1 MVGEE
6 MSISPRLSERA
17 SANGPTRREWWAW
30 CSFDFANS
38 AYPTIIV
45 TVAYSIYFTSIVAP
59 GPEGAAW
66 WGRGYALSMLLVGL
80 CSPFLGALADV
91 TARKKWFLAFFTL
104 LCVGATGALVV
115 VGAGDLALGVLL
127 LVLSNIGFAAGLT
140 YYNAFLTE
148 LTDRHTYGRLSGYG
162 WGLGYLGGMTVLI
175 LILPL
180 IRGGLAPENLP
191 HYRLSFVVAALFFA
205 LFSLPVFLWLR
216 ERAEPQPRLEGV
228 SLWRMSV
235 DRVKETLGHL
245 RRYRQLTRFFVSYLI
260 YEDGVNTVFVFAAI
274 FASAALGLS
283 PQQILIFFIVAN
295 IASGLGAVA
304 LGHATDWMGPKQMIA
319 LTLVGMVGVV
329 AWAAAV
335 HTAGAFYA
343 MGVAAGIL
351 LGANQ
356 SASRVLLAHFTP
368 PKRSAEFF
376 GFFSLTGKFAAVL
389 GPLLYGEIAARA
401 GSHRLAVL
409 SIGLFFIVGLGLL
422 LRVDEREGAAAAK

>member
-1 MVGEE
+1 MNPSHRDHPPVAPP
-6 MSISPRLSERA
+6 S
-17 SANGPTRREWWAW
+17 RREWWAW
-30 CSFDFANS
+30 CAFDFANS
-38 AYPTIIV
+38 AYPTIII
-45 TVAYSIYFTSIVAP
+45 TVAYSVYFTSIVAP

-80 CSPFLGALADV
+80 CSPVLGALADV
-91 TARKKWFLAFFTL
+91 TAKKKWFLALFTL
-104 LCVGATGALVV
+104 LCVSATGSLLLV
-115 VGAGDLALGVLL
+115 GEGDLGLGVAL
-127 LVLSNIGFAAGLT
+127 LVLSNIGFAAGLA

-148 LTDRHTYGRLSGYG
+148 LTDRDTYGRLSGYG
-162 WGLGYLGGMTVLI
+162 WGLGYIGGMTALI

-191 HYRLSFVVAALFFA
+191 HYRLSFLIAALFFA
-205 LFSLPVFLWLR
+205 LFSLPTFFWLR
-216 ERAEPQPRLEGV
+216 ERAEPQPTPAGV
-228 SLWRMSV
+228 SLWRMSMN
-235 DRVKETLGHL
+235 RVKETLTHL

-283 PQQILIFFIVAN
+283 PQQILLFFIVAN
-295 IASGLGAVA
+295 VASGIGAVA
-304 LGHATDWMGPKQMIA
+304 LGHATDWMGPKRMIA

-335 HTAGAFYA
+335 RTAGGFYA
-343 MGVAAGIL
+343 MGLAAGVL

-368 PKRSAEFF
+368 AKRSAEFF

-409 SIGLFFIVGLGLL
+409 SIGLFFIVGLALL
-422 LRVDEREGAAAAK
+422 LRVNEREGATAATAAAAEH